1 MNHDPSQDLAFI
13 VFEQPIIVRSFGKS
27 APWHARLN
35 AIMGPYCADVVNPDA
50 AEIIG
55 VEQVQDAATPWHITY
70 DKYTY
75 MLADEEQMLQHLEWR
90 LCTIGI
96 YTSSALLG
104 LHAGAVTSQGA
115 SLILPGNS
123 GTGKTT
129 LTLALM
135 SQGWH
140 VLTDDVALLTQGENA
155 DMQVQPCAR
164 CCHVDDDAY
173 AQLTARGVHLHR
185 PIGGLATYARPTALG
200 QAAPVRWIVVPQF
213 DGQPPMGIT
222 RLTQAEA
229 VAVLLGNTLRQHR
242 VSRREQWRAAITL
255 ACQAPAYRL
264 VFPSL
269 AEGLEGVAQ
278 ITERRTSA

>member
-13 VFEQPIIVRSFGKS
+13 VFGQSIIVRSFGES
-27 APWHARLN
+27 APWHTRLN
-35 AIMGPYCADVVNPDA
+35 AIMGPYCADAVDPQA

-70 DKYTY
+70 DKYTH
-75 MLADEEQMLQHLEWR
+75 MLADEEQMLHHLEWR
-90 LCTIGI
+90 LCTIGV
-96 YTSSALLG
+96 YNAAALLG
-104 LHAGAVTSQGA
+104 LHAGAATSQGA
-115 SLILPGNS
+115 SLILPGIS

-135 SQGWH
+135 SQGWQ
-140 VLTDDVALLTQGENA
+140 VLTDDIALLTQGENA
-155 DMQVQPCAR
+155 MQVQPCAR

-173 AQLTARGVHLHR
+173 TQLTARGVQLHM
-185 PIGGLATYARPTALG
+185 PIGGMAMYARPPALG

-213 DGQPPMGIT
+213 DSQAAMSIT

-229 VAVLLGNTLRQHR
+229 AALLLSNTLRQQR
-242 VSRREQWRAAITL
+242 LSRREQWRAAIML

-269 AEGLEGVAQ
+269 TEGLEGVAQ
-278 ITERRTSA
+278 ITERRISI